1 MQHFCCVVTLL
12 VILVTQHVFLSV
24 LNWLMTSRTK
34 FKCWLWTNKT
44 VEWTV
49 NAPWHVVMSQ
59 DAFIV
64 VSAQYWFPQ
73 IRGHAIAEAVVC
85 FLLWR
90 PGLIPRIVQGQF
102 AMDKVAVRQA
112 FLQLLWYYCAIC
124 EATSV
129 TVIIRGMIGWF
140 EAIVP
145 RYFLSPLSQNHDK
158 RVAVV
163 IQYGHFSYVY
173 YV

>member
-1 MQHFCCVVTLL
+1 
-12 VILVTQHVFLSV
+12 
-24 LNWLMTSRTK
+24 MTSHIK
-34 FKCWLWTNKT
+34 FKCWSWTNKA

-49 NAPWHVVMSQ
+49 NAPEHAIVSQ

-73 IRGHAIAEAVVC
+73 VRGHAIAEAVVC

-90 PGLIPRIVQGQF
+90 PGLIPRLVQGQF
-102 AMDKVAVRQA
+102 AVGKVAVRQA
-112 FLQLLWYYCAIC
+112 FPQVLWYYCASC

-129 TVIIRGMIGWF
+129 TVIISGTIGPF

-145 RYFLSPLSQNHDK
+145 RYLVSPLSHNHDK
-158 RVAVV
+158 RVQSWSNMAIPHIFIIYRDMGMHVLIHLTGVV
-163 IQYGHFSYVY
+163 YNKMYWQC
-173 YV
+173 